1 SSGRPSRPSPRTG
14 ERGSVQPMSMGGL
27 DPAISLAENYR
38 VWAQEAMG
46 RSPAYVTLSNAVA
59 GDLTILEFLG
69 TLPPDKRQPNLLFAS
84 ACYLLGAPADP
95 GSLRDLVHQD
105 PGRLAQVMRA

>member
-1 SSGRPSRPSPRTG
+1 MTATPWSRSTSQPGSPRSSRTSSGHPGPSHPRIR

-38 VWAQEAMG
+38 VWAQEAQG
-46 RSPAYVTLSNAVA
+46 RSPAYVELSSSVA
-59 GDLTILEFLG
+59 DDITILDFLG

-84 ACYLLGAPADP
+84 AYYLLGAPA
-95 GSLRDLVHQD
+95 
-105 PGRLAQVMRA
+105 

>member
-1 SSGRPSRPSPRTG
+1 
-14 ERGSVQPMSMGGL
+14 MSMDGL

-38 VWAQEAMG
+38 VWGREARG

-59 GDLTILEFLG
+59 GDNAILDFLG

-84 ACYLLGAPADP
+84 ACYLLGTPADP
-95 GSLRDLVHQD
+95 GTLRDLIRRDQD
-105 PGRLAQVMRA
+105 RLSQVMLTRRT